1 MFIIVNVIH
10 FSMLRLVLCCLFKAE
25 AMDTNED
32 GDLCGEADA
41 PLKDLVK
48 TGSSGEADR
57 AKVQEA
63 DSVTDSGSIARECVG
78 GVDSG
83 SIARECVGGVDS
95 GSGAREC
102 VGGVDSGSG
111 AKDCAT
117 AQNGSVRSCVNEASS
132 PSGLGYLT
140 VRDRCLTLRTLNS
153 GTVEANGAVDVKSS
167 LNGCESEERDTP
179 ADPEARSDD
188 VKSSLNGRESEERD
202 TPADP
207 EARSDDAEGESKEA
221 AGAEPKG
228 DGSGMLTDDNTGKSI
243 SSAAGETDDNTGKS
257 GSSAAGEADDNT
269 GKSVSSTAGEA
280 ETDGVHADESS
291 DSPAA
296 NAVDAVKEPNSAS
309 ESEAP
314 QTESSDH
321 EADPDPDPAI
331 VNDSGDAQSSS
342 LADSEKTDLPG
353 GVTTSVEN
361 VTESDQ
367 ISSPAREKDD
377 GSKESHVDVVCKQS
391 CDSGSKPDQS
401 SPSPLL
407 DCSIGKDDADKCAD
421 QENTTAEAV
430 NSESAAKPAIAVT
443 ELGTVSKSDEVDV
456 DQASNSGLC
465 AGNDTASTSPSRTDS
480 NATESKK
487 GDTDPVKIHPAVENL
502 NLSSLTGISQA
513 SGVTTTGSVV
523 KSQFSPSK
531 STARKSVPGG
541 DMRARPVKATARK
554 TGQPQAVVKALCTPG
569 SQRSGEGTIKIVNFH
584 PNSNITL
591 KLSELEKV
599 LKVTESAKANHPRG
613 HENVLKWDGSPAVEC
628 VKRVSESPLFAES
641 SPGWESAAS
650 DASPAQNSS
659 DASVGVHFGL
669 KAQHRRR
676 RKKGGTYDFPGVK
689 KLPKRKKVSAAAA
702 NSESRDK
709 DDVSDLEPLRK
720 VIKKPMGSP
729 CRQSTVVEL
738 FKNRQFHKRQ
748 TTHNALMRRK
758 SPDSPLGKKKTVL
771 QMLKE
776 RRRSGGQPSDF
787 GSGQKALSHSPLLV
801 EKPTSGTQLVLVSD
815 PTTPDGRTVSHLLG
829 EKQIS
834 GGAKTADRPEGEKMQ
849 MVQKL
854 FVSSTVISFCK

>member
-1 MFIIVNVIH
+1 MFSIVNVIH

-48 TGSSGEADR
+48 TGSSGEADQ

-63 DSVTDSGSIARECVG
+63 DSVMDSGSIAKECVG

-83 SIARECVGGVDS
+83 N
-95 GSGAREC
+95 
-102 VGGVDSGSG
+102 G

-117 AQNGSVRSCVNEASS
+117 AQNGSVRNCVNEPSS
-132 PSGLGYLT
+132 PSSLGYLT
-140 VRDRCLTLRTLNS
+140 VRDGCLTLKTLNS
-153 GTVEANGAVDVKSS
+153 DTVEANGAMDVKSS
-167 LNGCESEERDTP
+167 VNGCESEERDTP

-188 VKSSLNGRESEERD
+188 V
-202 TPADP
+202 
-207 EARSDDAEGESKEA
+207 EGESKEA

-257 GSSAAGEADDNT
+257 GSSAAGETDIST

-296 NAVDAVKEPNSAS
+296 NAVDAVKEPNSTS

-314 QTESSDH
+314 QTEISDH
-321 EADPDPDPAI
+321 EAAPDPDPAI

-377 GSKESHVDVVCKQS
+377 GSKESHVDVVCKES
-391 CDSGSKPDQS
+391 CDSGSKPGQS
-401 SPSPLL
+401 SPIPLL
-407 DCSIGKDDADKCAD
+407 DCSIGKDDADKRAD

-465 AGNDTASTSPSRTDS
+465 AGNDAASTSPSRTDS
-480 NATESKK
+480 NTTESKK
-487 GDTDPVKIHPAVENL
+487 GDADPVKIHPVVENL
-502 NLSSLTGISQA
+502 NPSSLMGISQA
-513 SGVTTTGSVV
+513 SGVTTTGCAV

-541 DMRARPVKATARK
+541 DMRVRPVKATARK

-613 HENVLKWDGSPAVEC
+613 HENVSKWDGSPAVEC

-729 CRQSTVVEL
+729 CRQSTVVEH
-738 FKNRQFHKRQ
+738 FKSRQFHKRQ

-834 GGAKTADRPEGEKMQ
+834 GGAKTTDRPEGEKMQ

>member
-1 MFIIVNVIH
+1 
-10 FSMLRLVLCCLFKAE
+10 MLRLVLCCLFKAE

-48 TGSSGEADR
+48 TGSSGEADQ

-63 DSVTDSGSIARECVG
+63 DSVMDSGSIAKECVG

-83 SIARECVGGVDS
+83 N
-95 GSGAREC
+95 
-102 VGGVDSGSG
+102 G

-117 AQNGSVRSCVNEASS
+117 AQNGSVRNCVNEPSS
-132 PSGLGYLT
+132 PSSLGYLT
-140 VRDRCLTLRTLNS
+140 VKDGCLTLKTLNS
-153 GTVEANGAVDVKSS
+153 DTVEANGAMDVKSS
-167 LNGCESEERDTP
+167 VNGC
-179 ADPEARSDD
+179 
-188 VKSSLNGRESEERD
+188 ESEERD

-257 GSSAAGEADDNT
+257 GSSAAGETDNNTGKSISSAAGETDDNTGKSGSSAAGETDNNT

-291 DSPAA
+291 DSPAPVSSTA
-296 NAVDAVKEPNSAS
+296 GEAETDGGHGDESSDSPAASAVDAVKEPNSTS

-321 EADPDPDPAI
+321 EAAPDPDPAI
-331 VNDSGDAQSSS
+331 VNDSGDTQSSS
-342 LADSEKTDLPG
+342 VADSEKTDLPG

-361 VTESDQ
+361 VMESDQ

-377 GSKESHVDVVCKQS
+377 GSKESHVDVVCKES
-391 CDSGSKPDQS
+391 CDSGSKPGQS

-407 DCSIGKDDADKCAD
+407 DCSVGKDDADKCAD
-421 QENTTAEAV
+421 QNTTAEAV
-430 NSESAAKPAIAVT
+430 NSESAAKPATAVT

-465 AGNDTASTSPSRTDS
+465 AGNDAASTSPSRTDS

-487 GDTDPVKIHPAVENL
+487 GDEDPVKIHPAVENS
-502 NLSSLTGISQA
+502 NPSSLTGISQA
-513 SGVTTTGSVV
+513 LGVTTTGSAV

-541 DMRARPVKATARK
+541 DMRARPAKATARK

-599 LKVTESAKANHPRG
+599 LKITDSAKANHPRG
-613 HENVLKWDGSPAVEC
+613 HENVSKWDGSQAVEC